1 MHRKA
6 NRRVHEA
13 EFKARVLAECRRP
26 GASVA
31 GVALAHGLNAN
42 LLRKWL
48 QGRGVKRCG
57 VAVPTVA
64 TPAAK
69 LPAKRCEP
77 TTKAAAATLLQFL
90 PIDVA
95 GGPSAGAPKAAA
107 RAVEVAHGQ
116 TIDIGEAVAE
126 TMALAM
132 TPYPRSAEADAYLRE
147 AGVLTEEQASPF
159 AVLQSLKD
167 NKS

>member
-48 QGRGVKRCG
+48 QGRGLKRCG
-57 VAVPTVA
+57 VAVPAGA

-69 LPAKRCEP
+69 LPAKRREP
-77 TTKAAAATLLQFL
+77 TTEAAVATALQFL

-107 RAVEVAHGQ
+107 RAVEVAHGP
-116 TIDIGEAVAE
+116 TIDI
-126 TMALAM
+126 ALARGEVQLQVRW
-132 TPYPRSAEADAYLRE
+132 PAS
-147 AGVLTEEQASPF
+147 QAS
-159 AVLQSLKD
+159 ACGAWLHVLLMGPR
-167 NKS
+167 

>member
-1 MHRKA
+1 MHRRA
-6 NRRVHEA
+6 NRRVHDA

-57 VAVPTVA
+57 LVAPAHAVP
-64 TPAAK
+64 AK
-69 LPAKRCEP
+69 LTMKRGEP
-77 TTKAAAATLLQFL
+77 SAEAGTVLQFL

-95 GGPSAGAPKAAA
+95 SRGPSARAPKATA
-107 RAVEVAHGQ
+107 RALEVTGEP
-116 TIDIGEAVAE
+116 TIDI
-126 TMALAM
+126 ALARGEVQLHVRW
-132 TPYPRSAEADAYLRE
+132 PAS
-147 AGVLTEEQASPF
+147 QAS
-159 AVLQSLKD
+159 ACGAWLHVLLMGPR
-167 NKS
+167 

>member
-48 QGRGVKRCG
+48 QGRGLKRCG
-57 VAVPTVA
+57 VAAPTVA
-64 TPAAK
+64 AATAK
-69 LPAKRCEP
+69 LPAKRREP
-77 TTKAAAATLLQFL
+77 TTEAAVATALQFL

-116 TIDIGEAVAE
+116 TIDI
-126 TMALAM
+126 ALARGEVQLQVRW
-132 TPYPRSAEADAYLRE
+132 PAS
-147 AGVLTEEQASPF
+147 QAS
-159 AVLQSLKD
+159 ACGAWLHVLLMGPR
-167 NKS
+167 